1 MYFYIFTH
9 LAVHALPL
17 AEYQLDV
24 EIAERL
30 ARADARQAQLQRDL
44 ATSHERIARALTRL
58 GRPTEAA
65 AHVESART
73 IRDVLAKR

>member
-1 MYFYIFTH
+1 MEQGN
-9 LAVHALPL
+9 AAAAL

-58 GRPTEAA
+58 GKPTEAA
-65 AHVESART
+65 AHVESARAILDR
-73 IRDVLAKR
+73 IRDTLGKR